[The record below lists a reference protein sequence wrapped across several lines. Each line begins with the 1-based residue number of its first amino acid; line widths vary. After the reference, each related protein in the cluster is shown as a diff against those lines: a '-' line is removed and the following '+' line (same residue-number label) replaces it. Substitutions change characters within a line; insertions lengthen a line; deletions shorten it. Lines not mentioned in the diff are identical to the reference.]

1 MKTIEPKHPR
11 LRLPRQSY
19 EQLCREVLQRDGWRC
34 QSCGSLKNLQVHHKR
49 FRSQLGD
56 DSEENL
62 VTLCSACHT
71 HLHGAPATRV
81 LNPTFASADWT

>member
-19 EQLCREVLQRDGWRC
+19 EQLGREVLQRDGWRC
-34 QSCGSLKNLQVHHKR
+34 QSCGSLKNLQVHHKM

-62 VTLCSACHT
+62 VTLCSGCHN
-71 HLHGAPATRV
+71 HLHGGTC
-81 LNPTFASADWT
+81 D

>member
-19 EQLCREVLQRDGWRC
+19 EQLGREVLQRDGWRC
-34 QSCGSLKNLQVHHKR
+34 QTCGSLKNLQVHHKM

-62 VTLCSACHT
+62 VTLCSACHN
-71 HLHGAPATRV
+71 HLHGGTC
-81 LNPTFASADWT
+81 D